1 MHKKHCLSLL
11 VAGVVSVAGGCQPEE
26 STASTPATW
35 ETQAARLDEAVG
47 TWSAS
52 APQLTSTGWRTATL
66 LDSGLVLSVRSSS
79 SELYN
84 PYTDTWQSLGWGP
97 YNPYAQRTGG
107 TVTKLPSGK
116 VLLAGGSESSD
127 GPGNS
132 PMAAL
137 FDPATNTWTSTAPM
151 ATGRVGH
158 TATLLDS
165 GQVLVVAGNYNLKGQ
180 TGAAE
185 LYDPATGTW
194 SNAGALPEGVSGHT
208 ATRLYSGQV
217 LITGGY
223 QFYPFAESSS
233 GPINKVYLYDLA
245 TKTFTPLGNM
255 AKARAGHSALRLY
268 SGSVLVFGGTR
279 DNNDT
284 SSEVYDPYNNQWLAG
299 PSLPIAGPYVSATML
314 YSGEVLVLNG
324 SGQGALYD
332 PSANAWHLAAPTQ
345 ANGNAAAVLLQTGQ
359 VLAIGDGAVQRFSR

>member
-1 MHKKHCLSLL
+1 MHKKQCLSLL
-11 VAGVVSVAGGCQPEE
+11 VAGVVSVTGGCQPEA
-26 STASTPATW
+26 STAPTPDAL
-35 ETQAARLDEAVG
+35 ETHAARLDEVVG
-47 TWSAS
+47 TWSNS

-66 LDSGLVLSVRSSS
+66 LDSGLVLSGRNSST
-79 SELYN
+79 ELYN

-97 YNPYAQRTGG
+97 YGPYFRRTGG

-116 VLLAGGSESSD
+116 VLLAGGSESYD

-137 FDPATNTWTSTAPM
+137 FDPATNTWSSTAPM

-185 LYDPATGTW
+185 LYDPATGSW
-194 SNAGALPEGVSGHT
+194 SNAGGLPEAVSAHT

-223 QFYPFAESSS
+223 QFYSSTNPYP
-233 GPINKVYLYDLA
+233 GPINRVYLYDPA
-245 TKTFTPLGNM
+245 TKTFTPMGNM

-279 DNNDT
+279 EDNDT
-284 SSEVYDPYNNQWLAG
+284 SSEVYDPYNNQWIAG
-299 PSLPIAGPYVSATML
+299 PSLPIPAPYVSATML
-314 YSGEVLVLNG
+314 YSGEVLVLNN

-332 PSANAWHLAAPTQ
+332 PSANAWHLAASTQ
-345 ANGNAAAVLLQTGQ
+345 ANGNAVAVLLQTGQ